1 MLNREIHAAHLLVI
15 RYRKTETESIP
26 LGVALYVPAVNSV
39 HFRFRSDFLFVHPDD
54 FEFVAATGSTFEAI
68 AHESGAR
75 AAALWMDS
83 CLSNTVFAEG
93 PIDVFTSDPEESVV
107 EAYERIVK

>member
-1 MLNREIHAAHLLVI
+1 L
-15 RYRKTETESIP
+15 
-26 LGVALYVPAVNSV
+26 

-54 FEFVAATGSTFEAI
+54 FEFVAATGSTFEALVD
-68 AHESGAR
+68 ESGPREAF
-75 AAALWMDS
+75 LWMES

-107 EAYERIVK
+107 EAYERMVK